1 VARSVWKLSF
11 LFPGILEK
19 QGCFSSRPSLFSQ
32 WPSPFLVLLSILT
45 PLCSLSSGPLFLKK
59 NVALLTE
66 GYPELASTPFEDEV
80 EKVPITEE
88 QYIIVL
94 KQKTIQIGKSHCV
107 YKLRNTIVKECKE
120 NSQLC
125 ITHTHT
131 HTPGCNYYFTF
142 LMYPLLLNRHIVG
155 NKNQYFSS

>member
-1 VARSVWKLSF
+1 MGSTVARSVWKLSF

-107 YKLRNTIVKECKE
+107 YKLRNLLSRNAKRTLSCA
-120 NSQLC
+120 S
-125 ITHTHT
+125 HTHT
-131 HTPGCNYYFTF
+131 HTWVQ
-142 LMYPLLLNRHIVG
+142 LLLYLFNVSFTT
-155 NKNQYFSS
+155 Q